1 MREINLLGLNLQDYT
16 LREKMRMIDSYL
28 GHGALGTVGFVSTKT
43 LMQAGE
49 DAAQKEWLESTDV
62 VVYCVADILR
72 AGGITARSRLKEI
85 ENNSFL
91 NELMRRIARERR
103 TVYLIADTQESM
115 QILESDLEDG
125 QVQIAGKY
133 ILQEEGVDVKA
144 DAVINDINDKVPNVV
159 LTLSAYPLQA
169 AFVFHNKSR
178 INADLWV
185 GLPKDR
191 PVSGEG
197 GKKQHLFVR
206 KLQRKLFQRK
216 VHQYENQ
223 EKTEN

>member
-1 MREINLLGLNLQDYT
+1 MVE
-16 LREKMRMIDSYL
+16 
-28 GHGALGTVGFVSTKT
+28 
-43 LMQAGE
+43 
-49 DAAQKEWLESTDV
+49 
-62 VVYCVADILR
+62 YCDADILR
-72 AGGITARSRLKEI
+72 AAGITARSRLKEI

>member
-1 MREINLLGLNLQDYT
+1 MKEINLLGLNLRDYT
-16 LREKMRMIDSYL
+16 LREKMRMIDAYF

-49 DAAQKEWLESTDV
+49 DATQKEWLESVDV
-62 VVYCVADILR
+62 LEYCDTDILR
-72 AGGITARSRLKEI
+72 VAGIGGRSRLKEI

-103 TVYLIADTQESM
+103 TVYLVSDTRESM

-125 QVQIAGKY
+125 QVQIAGKC
-133 ILQEEGVDVKA
+133 ILQEEGADLKA
-144 DAVINDINDKVPNVV
+144 DAVINDINDKAPSVILV
-159 LTLSAYPLQA
+159 LSDYPLQA
-169 AFVFHNKSR
+169 SFVFHNKRR
-178 INADLWV
+178 INADIWI

-197 GKKQHLFVR
+197 GKKHHLFVR

-216 VHQYENQ
+216 VYQYENQ
-223 EKTEN
+223 EKAEN